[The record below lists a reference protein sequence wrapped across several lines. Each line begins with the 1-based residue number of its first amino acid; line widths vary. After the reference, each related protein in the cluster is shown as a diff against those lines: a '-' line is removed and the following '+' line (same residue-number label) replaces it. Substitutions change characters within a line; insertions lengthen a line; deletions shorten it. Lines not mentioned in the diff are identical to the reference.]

1 MERNYGKSAM
11 VITEKDVTDVEYKVY
26 SLDGT
31 WEMAYETEKYTGKRS
46 PWKNDE
52 LNLAEFS
59 GMVENAVP
67 GYWEDMTESFSRAPF
82 FSHLRIN
89 PQYGIQRYPIF
100 GDPPD
105 MALPNI
111 MGNFF
116 YRRTFFHDGTDSPTV
131 MHFEG
136 VQNSVSLWINGEYIT
151 RHEGYSAP
159 FDIEIPQN
167 VLRNGE
173 NIIELSVSNYRLQG
187 YEGEPVS
194 GLTSRAANECTGGI
208 TGSIEFRT
216 YIGVL
221 RDVAYLCRKTTK
233 R

>member
-1 MERNYGKSAM
+1 M

-136 VQNSVSLWINGEYIT
+136 VQNSG
-151 RHEGYSAP
+151 P
-159 FDIEIPQN
+159 D
-167 VLRNGE
+167 
-173 NIIELSVSNYRLQG
+173 IIERTMQRATFIQQPTLDNYFQVDAEARRMASEL
-187 YEGEPVS
+187 
-194 GLTSRAANECTGGI
+194 L
-208 TGSIEFRT
+208 
-216 YIGVL
+216 
-221 RDVAYLCRKTTK
+221 
-233 R
+233 